1 MESKL
6 FGNSR
11 SSIAERLFPKL
22 SQGISVLEYE
32 LKRESTESS
41 IAEAKRQLRHL
52 NARAIKGL
60 GQHFL
65 IDHSVLEKIIST
77 AELEPTDT
85 VIEVGPG
92 LGILTEELLKRA
104 GKVIAIEVDSKLASA
119 LKKNLSKF
127 PRLTVLNAD
136 VLQTDPRELIDRK
149 KNYKVVANLPY
160 YIAAPILR
168 HFLEASLK
176 PSLMVVMVQK
186 EVGQSIVAAP
196 GDMSILGIS
205 VQLYGKPTIVD
216 YVPAQ
221 SFHPQP
227 KVDSAIV
234 RIEVYTKPA
243 VDVTDIAGFFE
254 VVKAGFSAPRKQI
267 RNSLALGL
275 RLTSAEAEELLEKA
289 GIKPQRRPET
299 LSLEEWAHLHLVF
312 TSRDIKIKPSC

>member
-1 MESKL
+1 MRSESPIVEVK
-6 FGNSR
+6 SR
-11 SSIAERLFPKL
+11 LHRL
-22 SQGISVLEYE
+22 G
-32 LKRESTESS
+32 
-41 IAEAKRQLRHL
+41 
-52 NARAIKGL
+52 ARAQKGL

-65 IDHSVLEKIIST
+65 IDRNVLDKIISA
-77 AELEPTDT
+77 AELEPSDT

-92 LGILTEELLKRA
+92 LGILTEELMKRVR
-104 GKVIAIEVDSKLASA
+104 KVIAIEVDPKLASS
-119 LKKNLSKF
+119 LQKRLSKF
-127 PRLTVLNAD
+127 PKLTVINAD
-136 VLQTDPRELIDRK
+136 VLQLDPRELIESQG
-149 KNYKVVANLPY
+149 NYKVVANLPY

-176 PSLMVVMVQK
+176 PRLMVVMVQK

-196 GDMSILGIS
+196 GDMSILSIS

-216 YVPAQ
+216 YVQAQ

-234 RIEVYTKPA
+234 RIDVYPKPA

-275 RLTSAEAEELLEKA
+275 QLTSAGAEELLQKA
-289 GIKPQRRPET
+289 SIKPQRRPET
-299 LSLEEWAHLHLVF
+299 LSLNEWAKLQQALAI
-312 TSRDIKIKPSC
+312 SKKE

>member
-1 MESKL
+1 LRGQTK
-6 FGNSR
+6 
-11 SSIAERLFPKL
+11 
-22 SQGISVLEYE
+22 
-32 LKRESTESS
+32 ESS
-41 IAEAKRQLRHL
+41 LTEAKSQLHRL
-52 NARAIKGL
+52 GARAKKGL

-65 IDHSVLEKIIST
+65 IDRSVLDRIISA
-77 AELEPTDT
+77 AELVSSDT

-92 LGILTEELLKRA
+92 LGILTEELLKKA
-104 GKVIAIEVDSKLASA
+104 GKVITIEVDSKLASS
-119 LKKNLSKF
+119 LEKKLSKS

-136 VLQTDPRELIDRK
+136 VLQLDPRELLESQR
-149 KNYKVVANLPY
+149 NYKVVANLPY

-186 EVGQSIVAAP
+186 EVGQSIAAAP

-221 SFHPQP
+221 SFYPQP

-234 RIEVYTKPA
+234 RIDVYPKPA
-243 VDVTDIAGFFE
+243 VDVADIEGFFE
-254 VVKAGFSAPRKQI
+254 IVKAGFSAPRKQI

-275 RLTSAEAEELLEKA
+275 QLTSAEVVELLEQA
-289 GIKPQRRPET
+289 GITPQRRPET
-299 LSLEEWAHLHLVF
+299 LSLDEWANLHRIVA
-312 TSRDIKIKPSC
+312 SKDIK

>member
-1 MESKL
+1 MRDQ
-6 FGNSR
+6 NTIDR
-11 SSIAERLFPKL
+11 SSPDAKSQLHRL
-22 SQGISVLEYE
+22 GT
-32 LKRESTESS
+32 R
-41 IAEAKRQLRHL
+41 AK
-52 NARAIKGL
+52 KGL

-65 IDHSVLEKIIST
+65 VDRGVLEKIISA
-77 AELEPTDT
+77 AELEPSDT

-92 LGILTEELLKRA
+92 LGVLTGELVKKA
-104 GKVIAIEVDSKLASA
+104 ANVIAIEADSKLASS
-119 LKKNLSKF
+119 LQKTFSKI
-127 PRLTVLNAD
+127 PQLTVLNAD
-136 VLQTDPRELIDRK
+136 VLEIDPGEIFAK
-149 KNYKVVANLPY
+149 KRQGYKIVANLPY

-221 SFHPQP
+221 SFYPRP

-234 RIEVYTKPA
+234 RIEVYPKPA
-243 VDVTDIAGFFE
+243 IEVESIAGFFE
-254 VVKAGFSAPRKQI
+254 IVKAGFSAPRKQI

-275 RLTSAEAEELLEKA
+275 QLDSAAVVELLQQA
-289 GIKPQRRPET
+289 GVAPQRRPET
-299 LSLEEWAHLHLVF
+299 LSLEEWAKLHRAFV
-312 TSRDIKIKPSC
+312 SKVKK